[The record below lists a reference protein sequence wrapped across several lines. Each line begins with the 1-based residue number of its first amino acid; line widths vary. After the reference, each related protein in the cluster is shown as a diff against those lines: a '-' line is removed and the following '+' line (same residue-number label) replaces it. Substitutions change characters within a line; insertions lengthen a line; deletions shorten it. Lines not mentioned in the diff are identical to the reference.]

1 MEEKAKESVLTLLD
15 AAETELKA
23 GNMGFTDI

>member
-1 MEEKAKESVLTLLD
+1 MDEKVKESTLALLD

-23 GNMGFTDI
+23 GNTNFSLL